1 MSSNNL
7 LISSLF
13 PHFHHKPFFFYPL
26 MKIHPKI
33 TTIRRK
39 RERFREKEDQEE
51 EEEEEGV
58 FLVD

>member
-13 PHFHHKPFFFYPL
+13 PHFHHIKSFFFYLL
-26 MKIHPKI
+26 MNLK
-33 TTIRRK
+33 RK
-39 RERFREKEDQEE
+39 RVREKEDQDQDQE